1 MWITVILLC
10 IASPQIN
17 GAKILGV
24 LMTESKSHYLNLRN
38 VADELVSRG
47 YQVCDPRSRLNYY
60 SIVTTS
66 KTDH

>member
-10 IASPQIN
+10 IASPPIN

-24 LMTESKSHYLNLRN
+24 LMTESKSRYLNLRN

-47 YQVCDPRSRLNYY
+47 YKVCDVRSRLNQY
-60 SIVTTS
+60 SIVATS